1 MAALAQCRGRRC
13 FLSSSGVRLEGTAR
27 IRGEESPGAL
37 PVSRV
42 SIFSLHVSS
51 LKLIDENILES

>member
-1 MAALAQCRGRRC
+1 MAALA
-13 FLSSSGVRLEGTAR
+13 SSSGVRLEGTAR

>member
-1 MAALAQCRGRRC
+1 MLSEQLWGQAL
-13 FLSSSGVRLEGTAR
+13 GTAR
-27 IRGEESPGAL
+27 IRGEERPGAV
-37 PVSRV
+37 PVSQV